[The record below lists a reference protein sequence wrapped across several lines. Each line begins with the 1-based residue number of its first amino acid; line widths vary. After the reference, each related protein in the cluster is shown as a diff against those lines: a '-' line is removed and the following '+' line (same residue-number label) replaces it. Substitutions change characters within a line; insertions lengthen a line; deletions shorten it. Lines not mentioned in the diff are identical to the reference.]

1 VNSGS
6 DVVAVGSFG
15 TAALSVGTAAAGYS
29 AALTFTKTA
38 TGVTARLRLLASTGA
53 VLLDQTASDTTP
65 LTTFDEIIFSTSQ
78 SEADYLLDNVTVN
91 FSPASP

>member
-1 VNSGS
+1 
-6 DVVAVGSFG
+6 
-15 TAALSVGTAAAGYS
+15 
-29 AALTFTKTA
+29 
-38 TGVTARLRLLASTGA
+38 LLASSGA